1 MKPSLQIREIAKKIN
16 KDPNANDLQYVIVE
30 IQAILDYL
38 DEEYER
44 NKPCEHEETE
54 SWNDYIICKKC
65 KIMW

>member
-1 MKPSLQIREIAKKIN
+1 MEETKRRPAIRLG
-16 KDPNANDLQYVIVE
+16 DPHSAESVNRVVE
-30 IQAILDYL
+30 HIQAILDYL